1 MRILLVEDNETL
13 ADGLSAI
20 LRGSG
25 YAVDVVRDG
34 ASADAVT
41 ATESFD
47 LSSSIS
53 ICRRWKVWKCCDPC
67 GRGRI
72 GPRC

>member
-13 ADGLSAI
+13 ADGLSSF

-25 YAVDVVRDG
+25 YAVDVVGDG

-41 ATESFD
+41 ATETFSYTIAD
-47 LSSSIS
+47 SAGAQSSAMV
-53 ICRRWKVWKCCDPC
+53 RVMLTTAPLAAE
-67 GRGRI
+67 
-72 GPRC
+72 